1 MAVDILLKID
11 GVDGESVIKDHEG
24 EIDILS
30 WSWGMSQTGS
40 MHTGGGG
47 GAGKVNVNDISL
59 FKNADKS
66 SPNLMRACCNGDHFK
81 EAVLVVRK
89 AGKTALEY
97 YRVTMTAVMV
107 TSVSVD
113 VSAGSDTLSEHVTLN
128 FAKVQVDYAPQKEDG
143 SGDAEITM
151 NWNIEKNIEE

>member
-11 GVDGESVIKDHEG
+11 GVDGESVIQDHED
-24 EIDILS
+24 EIDIQS
-30 WSWGMSQTGS
+30 WSWGMSQSGS

-47 GAGKVNVNDISL
+47 GSGKVNVSDITL
-59 FKNADKS
+59 VKRVDKS
-66 SPNLMRACCNGDHFK
+66 SPNLMRICCNGEHLT

-89 AGKTALEY
+89 AGTSALEY
-97 YRVTMTAVMV
+97 FRITMSTVVV
-107 TSVSVD
+107 TSLSID
-113 VSAGSDTLSEHVTLN
+113 VSNNDESLNEVLGLS
-128 FAKVQVDYAPQKEDG
+128 FAKMQVDYTPQKEDG

>member
-11 GVDGESVIKDHEG
+11 GVDGESVIQDHED
-24 EIDILS
+24 EIDIQS
-30 WSWGMSQTGS
+30 WSWGMAQTGS

-47 GAGKVNVNDISL
+47 GAGKVNVNDMALIKSV
-59 FKNADKS
+59 DKS
-66 SPNLMRACCNGDHFK
+66 SPNLMRACCNGEHFP

-89 AGKTALEY
+89 AGKDALEY
-97 YRVTMTAVMV
+97 YRITMSTVLV
-107 TSVSVD
+107 TSVSID
-113 VSAGSDTLSEHVTLN
+113 VSTHDDGLSENVNLS
-128 FAKVQVDYAPQKEDG
+128 FAKMQVDYTPQKEDG